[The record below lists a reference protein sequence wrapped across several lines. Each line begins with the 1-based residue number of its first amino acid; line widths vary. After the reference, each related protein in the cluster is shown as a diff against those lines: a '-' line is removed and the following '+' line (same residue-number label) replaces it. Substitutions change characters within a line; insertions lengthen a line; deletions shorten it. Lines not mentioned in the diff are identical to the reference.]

1 MTWAARLKR
10 VFNIEIEQCARCGG
24 IPAGAPR
31 APPGATP
38 GFNKNAFYAYYPHPC
53 DGRNAMDQKLTRRDA
68 MRALTVT
75 AAAAA
80 AGGMAM
86 AEDDESGAPKPLPP
100 GKHEPVPLPFDATRV
115 PGLSEK
121 LLTSHWQNNYGGAVK
136 SLNKVEEQLAGVTRD
151 TPGFVVAGLKEREL
165 LFSNSVIL
173 HEHYFGNLG
182 GNGKPGGAAASA
194 ISDCFGGLARWEEL
208 FRASGMSLSGG
219 SGWTVLDLNFHTG
232 DLRTYWSGN
241 HTQALAFGQPLL
253 VLDMYEHAYA
263 IDYGASAAKYV
274 DSFMQNVNWDQV
286 NRRFERASRALKAL
300 RG

>member
-1 MTWAARLKR
+1 
-10 VFNIEIEQCARCGG
+10 
-24 IPAGAPR
+24 
-31 APPGATP
+31 
-38 GFNKNAFYAYYPHPC
+38 
-53 DGRNAMDQKLTRRDA
+53 
-68 MRALTVT
+68 
-75 AAAAA
+75 
-80 AGGMAM
+80 M
-86 AEDDESGAPKPLPP
+86 AEDDKPGALKPLPP
-100 GKHEPVPLPFDATRV
+100 GKHEPVPLPFDAAKI

-136 SLNKVEEQLAGVTRD
+136 NLNKVEEQFAGVTKD

-165 LFSNSVIL
+165 LFTNSVIL

-208 FRASGMSLSGG
+208 FRATGMSLSGG

-232 DLRTYWSGN
+232 DLRTYWAGN
-241 HTQALAFGQPLL
+241 HTQGLAFGQPLL

-274 DSFMQNVNWDQV
+274 DAFMANVNWDEVQ
-286 NRRFERASRALKAL
+286 RRYERALRALKAL
-300 RG
+300 RS